1 MIKENTGSVSFNIES
16 VSFNVQVAIVIRSV
30 RTALGWNQRDL
41 AAASMLSKPTIA
53 RIESLVISP
62 RGDTINALL
71 NAFRRVGVE
80 IEILTDEVRVIY
92 KKEALILVQKALLN
106 SKKTDVDENTAVE
119 EGLQLFD

>member
-1 MIKENTGSVSFNIES
+1 MIKENAVSVSFNSES

-41 AAASMLSKPTIA
+41 AAVSMLSKPTIA

-71 NAFRRVGVE
+71 NAFRRAGVE

-106 SKKTDVDENTAVE
+106 SNKTDEDENTAVE